1 MSRRL
6 FGGAAFVVLLALVGL
21 SSQLTSVQARPDDK
35 PLFTRL
41 IGPQTLVFQHARVA
55 DLLNMPI
62 VDELVKEFPD
72 MKENMFKSFKEE
84 LGFELTDL
92 ETFTL
97 YLDQPKMAGG
107 GLEEP
112 RPPYFLLQAKKPLD
126 AAAVKS
132 SVGEGAK
139 TIQFGKYALT
149 MGKQRGVCLLDD
161 RNLLIVTF
169 SPAFS
174 IDNAQK
180 DLVLHFA
187 GLESGIEI
195 PEGLKA
201 GVEAA
206 RKNKSLSV
214 LGFRIPK
221 DLGDLMQEH
230 MKNLPPMMTMLKP
243 LGQLQSGVMTMDYV
257 KGAENDLQVKLL
269 GRFPDE
275 GSAKAAQNALRFAL
289 AAGKMAMTS
298 MPNRNDPEMKAVYD
312 FVTRQMEQ
320 IKFETSNKDVVVDYQ
335 MNIGKTMPV
344 ITEAVEK
351 VRSAASFMTSAN
363 NMRQCIIA
371 MHNYHSDNG
380 KMPEVMTM
388 KEGKPMHSWRVLML
402 PYLEQDNLYKQ
413 VKMDEPWDSETNKKL
428 FESVEMP
435 KIFAHPGKKDGN
447 TKMTYYKAF
456 YTKPGVTPRAGF
468 SLEKPM
474 TLGQMSSKDGTSNTV
489 AMIEAGPPVLWYKP
503 DDIEFDPKAQLPNLI
518 SPWKDKK
525 VSVGFF
531 DGSIRALWLG
541 TDVQTWKGA
550 ITADGGE
557 VLDFSKIEQNK

>member
-1 MSRRL
+1 MTRRL
-6 FGGAAFVVLLALVGL
+6 LGGAALIVLWALI
-21 SSQLTSVQARPDDK
+21 SISWQLTSLQARSDEK
-35 PLFTRL
+35 PFFTRL

-62 VDELVKEFPD
+62 VEELAKQFPD
-72 MKENMFKSFKEE
+72 MKLNMFKGFKEE

-126 AAAVKS
+126 AATVKS
-132 SVGEGAK
+132 TVGEGAK

-161 RNLLIVTF
+161 RHLLIITF
-169 SPAFS
+169 NPVFS

-180 DLVLHFA
+180 DLLMHFA
-187 GLESGIEI
+187 GMESGTEV

-206 RKNKSLSV
+206 QKNKSLSV
-214 LGFRIPK
+214 TGFQIPK
-221 DLGDLMQEH
+221 ELGDLLQEQ
-230 MKNLPPMMTMLKP
+230 MKSLPPMMAMLKP
-243 LGQLQSGVMTMDYV
+243 LGQLQSGVMTLDYV
-257 KGAENDLQVKLL
+257 KGAENDLQMKLL

-275 GSAKAAQNALRFAL
+275 GSAKAAANALKFAL

-298 MPNRNDPEMKAVYD
+298 MPNRNDPEMKEVYD
-312 FVTRQMEQ
+312 FAVKQMEQ
-320 IKFETSNKDVVVDYQ
+320 IKFEAISKDAVINYQ
-335 MNIGKTMPV
+335 INMGKMMP
-344 ITEAVEK
+344 ILLAGTEK
-351 VRSAASFMTSAN
+351 VRSAAERMTSAN
-363 NMRQCIIA
+363 NIKQCIIA
-371 MHNYHSDNG
+371 MHNYHGDNN

-388 KEGKPMHSWRVLML
+388 KDGKPLHSWRVMIL
-402 PYLEQDNLYKQ
+402 PYLEHDNLFRQIKL
-413 VKMDEPWDSETNKKL
+413 DEPWDSEANKKL

-435 KIFAHPGKKDGN
+435 KEFAHPGKKDGN
-447 TKMTYYKAF
+447 TKMTYYKVF
-456 YTKPGVTPRAGF
+456 YSKPDVTPRAGF
-468 SLEKPM
+468 SLGKPM
-474 TLGQMSSKDGTSNTV
+474 TLGQMTVKDGTSNTI

-531 DGSIRALWLG
+531 DGSIRSFWLG
-541 TDVQTWKGA
+541 TDEETWKGA

-557 VLDFSKIEQNK
+557 TLDLSKIEQNK

>member
-6 FGGAAFVVLLALVGL
+6 FGGTALVVLLALIGI
-21 SSQLTSVQARPDDK
+21 SWQLTSVQAKSDDK

-62 VDELVKEFPD
+62 VDELVKQFPD
-72 MKENMFKSFKEE
+72 MKENMFKGFEKE
-84 LGFELTDL
+84 LGFALTDL
-92 ETFTL
+92 ESFTL
-97 YLDQPKMAGG
+97 YLDQPKFAGG

-132 SVGEGAK
+132 SVGDNAK

-149 MGKQRGVCLLDD
+149 MGKQRGVCMLDD
-161 RNLLIVTF
+161 LNLLIVMF
-169 SPAFS
+169 GGAFS
-174 IDNAQK
+174 VDNAQK
-180 DLVLHFA
+180 DLLMHFA

-206 RKNKSLSV
+206 QKNKSLSV
-214 LGFRIPK
+214 TGFQIPK
-221 DLGDLMQEH
+221 ELGDLMQEQ
-230 MKNLPPMMTMLKP
+230 MKSLPPMMAMLKP
-243 LGQLQSGVMTMDYV
+243 LGQLQSGVLTLDYV

-312 FVTRQMEQ
+312 FATKQMEQ
-320 IKFETSNKDVVVDYQ
+320 IKFETSSKDVVVDYQ
-335 MNIGKTMPV
+335 INVAKMMP
-344 ITEAVEK
+344 ILLSAMEK
-351 VRSAASFMTSAN
+351 VRGAAERVTSAN
-363 NMRQCIIA
+363 NMKQCIIA
-371 MHNYHSDNG
+371 MHNYHSDNN

-388 KEGKPMHSWRVLML
+388 KDGKPMHSWRVMML
-402 PYLEQDNLYKQ
+402 PYLEQDALFKQ
-413 VKMDEPWDSETNKKL
+413 INMNEPWDSEANKKV

-435 KIFAHPGKKDGN
+435 KVFAHPAKKDGN
-447 TKMTYYKAF
+447 SKMTYYKVF
-456 YTKPGVTPRAGF
+456 YSKPGVTPRAGF
-468 SLEKPM
+468 ALGKPM
-474 TLGQMSSKDGTSNTV
+474 TLGQMTVKDGTSNTI

-503 DDIEFDPKAQLPNLI
+503 DDIEFDPKAQLPNMT

-525 VSVGFF
+525 VNVGFF
-531 DGSIRALWLG
+531 DGSIHSFWLG
-541 TDVQTWKGA
+541 ADEETWKGA